1 MIVLWIV
8 IAILMF
14 ILNIGCIWLV
24 VEMIKDRIVIGA
36 ITLSM
41 MEAAWFLL
49 TYLYVKNVFLSY
61 GVTL

>member
-14 ILNIGCIWLV
+14 ILNIGCIWIV
-24 VEMIKDRIVIGA
+24 VEMIKDRIVMGA

-41 MEAAWFLL
+41 MEATWFLL